1 MSSATFEEQNRSIFR
16 IIGLVIL
23 AITLSW
29 LGEIIDLPIPYLLM
43 PLFLGV
49 IIVIIQKKAQPLP
62 KSFSIIGQ
70 AIIAI
75 VTASRFSL
83 DTLNQAKDFFFPLL
97 LCILITASLSLIN
110 GYIIYKW
117 ANIDLATSFLGC
129 IPGAGPSLVAM
140 SEDMG
145 ADAIAVAVLQYLR
158 ILMVS
163 VIIPIIA
170 SFYPTP
176 NPSLS
181 TTIINQKQLLPSL
194 PLPLNIL
201 IISILVIISI
211 KIGGKIQLPSNLF
224 LAPFFCGLIIF
235 SFSPYEIIIPNY
247 IFRGGLLLLG
257 LSIGV
262 KFEINTIQKLLKAV
276 LMEIILVL
284 FLILTCFLAGYGFH
298 LITKIDTLTA
308 LLGSTPGGLTAMM
321 ATVIEL
327 GGDSALVLTMQMMR
341 MLLILMLSP
350 FFAASLIKKSAEMQN
365 KLNLP

>member
-1 MSSATFEEQNRSIFR
+1 MSSAILDYKNIIR
-16 IIGLVIL
+16 IIGLIIL
-23 AITLSW
+23 AIAFSW
-29 LGEIIDLPIPYLLM
+29 FGEILNLPIPYLLI

-49 IIVIIQKKAQPLP
+49 LVVVIEKKPQPLP
-62 KSFSIIGQ
+62 KLFSIIGQ

-75 VTASRFSL
+75 VTASRFSVE
-83 DTLNQAKDFFFPLL
+83 TFTQAQDFFFPLL
-97 LCILITASLSLIN
+97 FCILITATLSLIN

-170 SFYPTP
+170 SFYSNQT
-176 NPSLS
+176 S
-181 TTIINQKQLLPSL
+181 TSPIIVTTNQQLLPSL
-194 PLPLNIL
+194 PLIVNIIL
-201 IISILVIISI
+201 ISIFVFISI
-211 KIGGKIQLPSNLF
+211 KIGEKIQLPSNLF
-224 LAPFFCGLIIF
+224 LAPFFCGLLIF
-235 SFSPYEIIIPNY
+235 SFSPYEIDIPSY

-262 KFEINTIQKLLKAV
+262 KFEVETIQKLLKAV
-276 LMEIILVL
+276 LIEVGLVL
-284 FLILTCFLAGYGFH
+284 LLIFTCFLAGYGFH
-298 LITKIDTLTA
+298 LMTKIDTLTA

-341 MLLILMLSP
+341 MLLILTLSP
-350 FFAASLIKKSAEMQN
+350 FFAASLMKKSSETTQN
-365 KLNLP
+365 